1 MKKCKIFLL
10 VFLINYISVHPAMSV
25 TKCINLSASTR
36 CTSGSVKGSSNWSA
50 NCSGVAVEGIAYCSS
65 TSGAR
70 GKTANSIT
78 LDSTIPENNLVC
90 WCRLTNPAVS
100 MWTLAQVTGSASNCV
115 TSCAQGCVNL
125 LTTDDTTFKQG
136 IVSTLSN

>member
-10 VFLINYISVHPAMSV
+10 VFLINCITVHPAMSV

-36 CTSGSVKGSSNWSA
+36 CTSGSTNGSNWSA
-50 NCSGVAVEGIAYCSS
+50 NCSGVAVEGIAYCSNTGGS
-65 TSGAR
+65 QGRTV
-70 GKTANSIT
+70 NSIT
-78 LDSTIPENNLVC
+78 LDRTNPDNNLVC

-100 MWTLAQVTGSASNCV
+100 MWTLAQVTGSASNCA
-115 TSCAQGCVNL
+115 TTCAQGCVNL
-125 LTTDDTTFKQG
+125 LTTNDTTFKQG